1 MAGLPIP
8 ALPTWRAMPPEINT
22 SRLMLG
28 AGAAPMLQAASG
40 WEAFA
45 LSLEAQADE
54 LAGSLAQLSAMW
66 TGVAS
71 ERAVAAITPAIT
83 WMRTTS
89 LQAHKRALQA
99 ASQAASHTTALAETP
114 PIPEI
119 EENHITHGVLEA
131 TNFLGVNAVPIAVNE
146 EDYFVRMWNQAAA
159 VMDVYQA
166 ETVVNTTFEPV
177 PPLPPIVI
185 PGVAEAAGAAGMAQA
200 AAMAPGAAAREAAI
214 AHVGAQA
221 TAESAT
227 LQVGRVASTASQA
240 AMTGENKGQRAGETA
255 ANSRTGQDQLGQQGM
270 QMMSQMASQ
279 VTQLP
284 QQAGQM
290 LQSPMQQLTQPLQQV
305 SQLFGQFGQFGQGH
319 GGTGVSGLG
328 RTSLAGGG
336 LGRGAQV
343 GMIGAHPF
351 SSHPL
356 AGGGGPSVGAGLVR
370 AAALPGAGGLGARTP
385 MLAGVLGVGESGLN
399 PASVAAG
406 AAAGSAATGLAPV
419 TAGGAGGM
427 GGGPMGHMGNR
438 GASGGRRQALGGPD
452 SLDYDTEEE
461 DADDW

>member
-8 ALPTWRAMPPEINT
+8 VMPTWHAMPPEINT
-22 SRLMLG
+22 SRLMVG
-28 AGAAPMLQAASG
+28 AGSAPMLQAASG

-54 LAGSLAQLSAMW
+54 LAASLAQLSAMW
-66 TGVAS
+66 TGAAS
-71 ERAVAAITPAIT
+71 ERAVSAITPAIT

-99 ASQAASHTTALAETP
+99 AAQAASHTTALAETP

-159 VMDVYQA
+159 AMDAYQA

-177 PPLPPIVI
+177 PPLPPIVV

-221 TAESAT
+221 TAESAA
-227 LQVGRVASTASQA
+227 LQVGRVASTTSQA
-240 AMTGENKGQRAGETA
+240 ATTGENKAQRAGETA
-255 ANSRTGQDQLGQQGM
+255 VNSRSGQDQLGQQGM

-305 SQLFGQFGQFGQGH
+305 SQLFSQLGQGH
-319 GGTGVSGLG
+319 GGTGSVGGLG
-328 RTSLAGGG
+328 GTSMAGGG

-370 AAALPGAGGLGARTP
+370 AASLPGAGGLGARTP
-385 MLAGVLGVGESGLN
+385 MLAGLLGVGESGLN

-419 TAGGAGGM
+419 AAGGAGGM
-427 GGGPMGHMGNR
+427 GGAPMGHMGNR
-438 GASGGRRQALGGPD
+438 GTSGGRRQTLGGPD
-452 SLDYDTEEE
+452 ALEYDTDDE